1 MRDPADDVGAQ
12 LDRLP
17 HQSLP
22 IGKGLDPLLGK
33 GDQLERDLIRE
44 FLLQLHKRP
53 ERGQLRIADVDVAAD
68 EEDAVRDLPAQHLRD
83 PTLDVLERQV
93 LNPLAPDRDAFE
105 EGTAEILAGLADGE
119 HGVEVDVRLDQGG
132 CEQVAPGVDHLA
144 GGGRLRAGGGGNDPV
159 ALDGHARQGGRAGQA
174 GIGDQ
179 EIQHAR
185 SVRRPAGHR
194 VADDLECG
202 RSWQPRKLG
211 EWGETVATT
220 TDIDAHVPVR
230 EGEYGSNVTAVE
242 PGGIEYI
249 SDRERH
255 GSPIRLFWTWMSPN
269 MEFATVF
276 VGVLPIAVFGG
287 GFWPTVFGVTL
298 GSLMGS
304 ITHAILST
312 MGPRFGVP
320 QMVEGRAAFGFR
332 GNFLPAGLS
341 WLTASFGW
349 FIVNSVSG
357 TFALVTL
364 VGVVSNHSASL
375 DFRVA
380 FVVVVVAQVLIAFI
394 GHNMIHQFERIIFP
408 YLTAV
413 FGLATIIILLKA
425 NPGVGFNGSAPV
437 PFGGAS
443 GAFIL
448 AVFISFR
455 YAIGWNPFASDYS
468 RYLPRS
474 SNPRSVALAAGLG
487 VFVSCT
493 VLEIAGA
500 AAATISK
507 LGANPTEQFTNP
519 LPVWLQVLVL
529 LGIALGAV
537 AANVLNIYSGSMAFL
552 TLGINLAVQW
562 RRAISPPVFRAIG
575 LGIGVLA
582 QANVAPGT
590 KYENFLL
597 TITYWITPWLAVVIT
612 DFFLHRGSYPEQVF
626 YDMGWANWKG
636 LIAMLAG
643 IIATTPFW
651 DQGETFFKLPLW
663 FGSVPANNPQL
674 GDLSFFAGAIVATV
688 VYLVLYQ
695 ITKRPAQAPAQ
706 ARV

>member
-1 MRDPADDVGAQ
+1 
-12 LDRLP
+12 
-17 HQSLP
+17 
-22 IGKGLDPLLGK
+22 
-33 GDQLERDLIRE
+33 
-44 FLLQLHKRP
+44 
-53 ERGQLRIADVDVAAD
+53 
-68 EEDAVRDLPAQHLRD
+68 
-83 PTLDVLERQV
+83 
-93 LNPLAPDRDAFE
+93 
-105 EGTAEILAGLADGE
+105 
-119 HGVEVDVRLDQGG
+119 
-132 CEQVAPGVDHLA
+132 
-144 GGGRLRAGGGGNDPV
+144 
-159 ALDGHARQGGRAGQA
+159 
-174 GIGDQ
+174 
-179 EIQHAR
+179 
-185 SVRRPAGHR
+185 
-194 VADDLECG
+194 
-202 RSWQPRKLG
+202 
-211 EWGETVATT
+211 VATT

-230 EGEYGSNVTAVE
+230 EGEYGSRVTAVE

-249 SDRERH
+249 AESERH
-255 GSPIRLFWTWMSPN
+255 GNPIQLFWTWMSPN

-287 GFWPTVFGVTL
+287 GFWPTVFGVIL

-304 ITHAILST
+304 ITHALLST

-320 QMVEGRAAFGFR
+320 QMVEGRASFGFL
-332 GNFLPAGLS
+332 GNFLPAALS

-364 VGVVSNHSASL
+364 ISVVSNHSATL

-380 FVVVVVAQVLIAFI
+380 FVIVVVVQVIVAFI

-408 YLTAV
+408 YLTIV
-413 FGLATIIILLKA
+413 FGLATIVILA
-425 NPGVGFNGSAPV
+425 QAHPGVGFNPKATV
-437 PFGGAS
+437 AFGGPS

-448 AVFISFR
+448 AVFISFG

-468 RYLPRS
+468 RYLPRT

-487 VFVSCT
+487 VFVSCA

-500 AAATISK
+500 AAATISQ
-507 LGANPTEQFTNP
+507 LGNNPTEQFTNP

-562 RRAISPPVFRAIG
+562 RRAISALVFGAIG
-575 LGIGVLA
+575 LVIGLA
-582 QANVAPGT
+582 LQANVGPGT

-597 TITYWITPWLAVVIT
+597 AITYWITPWLAVVIT
-612 DFFLHRGSYPEQVF
+612 DFALHRGHYPEEVF
-626 YDMGWANWKG
+626 YDTGWANWKG
-636 LIAMLAG
+636 FIAMLLG
-643 IIATTPFW
+643 IIATIPFW
-651 DQGETFFKLPLW
+651 DQQPPFLGW
-663 FGSVPANNPQL
+663 VPTNYPQF

-695 ITKRPAQAPAQ
+695 VGRGSSSARPA
-706 ARV
+706 RT

>member
-1 MRDPADDVGAQ
+1 M
-12 LDRLP
+12 
-17 HQSLP
+17 
-22 IGKGLDPLLGK
+22 
-33 GDQLERDLIRE
+33 
-44 FLLQLHKRP
+44 
-53 ERGQLRIADVDVAAD
+53 
-68 EEDAVRDLPAQHLRD
+68 
-83 PTLDVLERQV
+83 
-93 LNPLAPDRDAFE
+93 
-105 EGTAEILAGLADGE
+105 
-119 HGVEVDVRLDQGG
+119 
-132 CEQVAPGVDHLA
+132 
-144 GGGRLRAGGGGNDPV
+144 
-159 ALDGHARQGGRAGQA
+159 
-174 GIGDQ
+174 
-179 EIQHAR
+179 
-185 SVRRPAGHR
+185 
-194 VADDLECG
+194 
-202 RSWQPRKLG
+202 
-211 EWGETVATT
+211 ATT
-220 TDIDAHVPVR
+220 TDIDSQVPVR
-230 EGEYGSNVTAVE
+230 EGEYGSKVTAVE

-249 SDRERH
+249 PDSERH
-255 GSPIRLFWTWMSPN
+255 GNPIQLFWTWMSPN

-304 ITHAILST
+304 ITHALLST

-320 QMVEGRAAFGFR
+320 QMVEGRASFGFF

-364 VGVVSNHSASL
+364 TSVVSNHSASL
-375 DFRVA
+375 DFRIA
-380 FVVVVVAQVLIAFI
+380 FVIVVVAQVLIAFI

-413 FGLATIIILLKA
+413 FGLATIIILVQA
-425 NPGVGFNGSAPV
+425 HPGLDFNAKAPV
-437 PFGGAS
+437 AFGGPS

-448 AVFISFR
+448 AVFIAFG

-468 RYLPRS
+468 RYLPKNAS
-474 SNPRSVALAAGLG
+474 PRKVALAAGLG
-487 VFVSCT
+487 VFVSCA

-500 AAATISK
+500 AAATISQ
-507 LGANPTEQFTNP
+507 LGNNPTEQFTNP

-562 RRAISPPVFRAIG
+562 RRAISALVFGVIG
-575 LGIGVLA
+575 LVIGLA
-582 QANVAPGT
+582 LQANVGPGT

-597 TITYWITPWLAVVIT
+597 LITYWITPWLAVVIT
-612 DFFLHRGSYPEQVF
+612 DFVLHRGRYPEQVF
-626 YDMGWANWKG
+626 YDTGWANWKG
-636 LIAMLAG
+636 FIAMLAG

-651 DQGETFFKLPLW
+651 DQPPSISLPSF

-695 ITKRPAQAPAQ
+695 VTKRPAQAPAR

>member
-1 MRDPADDVGAQ
+1 M
-12 LDRLP
+12 
-17 HQSLP
+17 
-22 IGKGLDPLLGK
+22 
-33 GDQLERDLIRE
+33 
-44 FLLQLHKRP
+44 
-53 ERGQLRIADVDVAAD
+53 
-68 EEDAVRDLPAQHLRD
+68 
-83 PTLDVLERQV
+83 
-93 LNPLAPDRDAFE
+93 
-105 EGTAEILAGLADGE
+105 
-119 HGVEVDVRLDQGG
+119 
-132 CEQVAPGVDHLA
+132 
-144 GGGRLRAGGGGNDPV
+144 
-159 ALDGHARQGGRAGQA
+159 
-174 GIGDQ
+174 
-179 EIQHAR
+179 
-185 SVRRPAGHR
+185 
-194 VADDLECG
+194 
-202 RSWQPRKLG
+202 
-211 EWGETVATT
+211 ATT
-220 TDIDAHVPVR
+220 TDLEAHVPVR
-230 EGEYGSNVTAVE
+230 EGDYGSKVGAVE
-242 PGGIEYI
+242 PGGVEYI

-255 GSPIRLFWTWMSPN
+255 GNPIQLFWTWVSPN

-304 ITHAILST
+304 ITHALLST

-320 QMVEGRAAFGFR
+320 QMVEGRASFGFF
-332 GNFLPAGLS
+332 GNFLPAALS

-364 VGVVSNHSASL
+364 SSVLNKNAVLS
-375 DFRVA
+375 FPIA
-380 FVVVVVAQVLIAFI
+380 FVIVVVVQVVVAFI

-408 YLTAV
+408 YLTIV
-413 FGLATIIILLKA
+413 FGLATIIILA
-425 NPGVGFNGSAPV
+425 QAHPGLGFNAKAPV
-437 PFGGAS
+437 AFGGPS

-448 AVFISFR
+448 AVFISFG

-500 AAATISK
+500 AAATISQ
-507 LGANPTEQFTNP
+507 LGNNPTEQFTNP

-552 TLGINLAVQW
+552 TLGIKLAVQW
-562 RRAISPPVFRAIG
+562 RRAISALVFGAIG
-575 LGIGVLA
+575 LVIGLA
-582 QANVAPGT
+582 LQANVGPGT

-597 TITYWITPWLAVVIT
+597 AITYWITPWLAVVIT
-612 DFFLHRGSYPEQVF
+612 DFVLHRGHYPEQVF
-626 YDMGWANWKG
+626 YDTGWANWKG
-636 LIAMLAG
+636 FIAMLLG
-643 IIATTPFW
+643 IIATIPFW
-651 DQGETFFKLPLW
+651 DQQPPFLGW
-663 FGSVPANNPQL
+663 VPTNYPQL

-695 ITKRPAQAPAQ
+695 VTKRPAEAPVR

>member
-1 MRDPADDVGAQ
+1 
-12 LDRLP
+12 
-17 HQSLP
+17 
-22 IGKGLDPLLGK
+22 
-33 GDQLERDLIRE
+33 
-44 FLLQLHKRP
+44 
-53 ERGQLRIADVDVAAD
+53 
-68 EEDAVRDLPAQHLRD
+68 
-83 PTLDVLERQV
+83 
-93 LNPLAPDRDAFE
+93 
-105 EGTAEILAGLADGE
+105 
-119 HGVEVDVRLDQGG
+119 
-132 CEQVAPGVDHLA
+132 
-144 GGGRLRAGGGGNDPV
+144 
-159 ALDGHARQGGRAGQA
+159 
-174 GIGDQ
+174 
-179 EIQHAR
+179 
-185 SVRRPAGHR
+185 
-194 VADDLECG
+194 
-202 RSWQPRKLG
+202 
-211 EWGETVATT
+211 VATT
-220 TDIDAHVPVR
+220 TDVDAHVPVR
-230 EGEYGSNVTAVE
+230 EGEYGSKVTAIE
-242 PGGIEYI
+242 PGGVEYI
-249 SDRERH
+249 PDRERH
-255 GSPIRLFWTWMSPN
+255 GSPIQLFWTWMSPN

-320 QMVEGRAAFGFR
+320 QMVEGRASFGFF
-332 GNFLPAGLS
+332 GNFLPAALS

-364 VGVVSNHSASL
+364 TSVVSNKTAVL

-380 FVVVVVAQVLIAFI
+380 FVIVVVAQVIVAFI
-394 GHNMIHQFERIIFP
+394 GHNLIHQFERIIFP

-425 NPGVGFNGSAPV
+425 NPGVGFNGNAPV

-448 AVFISFR
+448 AVFISFG

-468 RYLPRS
+468 RYLPKN

-507 LGANPTEQFTNP
+507 LGNNPTEQFTNP

-529 LGIALGAV
+529 LGIAVGAV

-552 TLGINLAVQW
+552 TLGINLAVRW
-562 RRAISPPVFRAIG
+562 RRAISALVFGVIG
-575 LGIGVLA
+575 LVIGLA
-582 QANVAPGT
+582 LQANVGPGT

-597 TITYWITPWLAVVIT
+597 LITYWITPWLAVVIT
-612 DFFLHRGSYPEQVF
+612 DFLLHRGRYPEQVF

-636 LIAMLAG
+636 FIAMLAG
-643 IIATTPFW
+643 IIATYPFW
-651 DQGETFFKLPLW
+651 DQGDPIPLGW
-663 FGSVPANNPQL
+663 VPKNYPQF

-688 VYLVLYQ
+688 VYLVLYLVGRRRVA
-695 ITKRPAQAPAQ
+695 TGA
-706 ARV
+706 ART